1 MDMMDV
7 VDMADKVDMLRMID
21 MQHMLFPA
29 WPNVFASRA
38 AL

>member
-1 MDMMDV
+1 MMDV
-7 VDMADKVDMLRMID
+7 VDMADNKVDKSRMID